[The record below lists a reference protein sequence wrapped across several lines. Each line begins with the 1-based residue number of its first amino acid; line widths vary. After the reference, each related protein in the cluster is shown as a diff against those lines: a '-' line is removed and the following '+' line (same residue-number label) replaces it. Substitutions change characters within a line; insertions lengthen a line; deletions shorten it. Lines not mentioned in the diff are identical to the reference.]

1 MMIVFAIIFILIVW
15 FVLDLLIGTRI
26 HRSRISQLGANVIRH
41 SYVEFFSH
49 GDKLFDHMFQQID
62 TATHHIHMQFFI
74 FRNDHI
80 GQKFL
85 DLLKEKAIQGVD
97 VRLLVDWGGYAIS
110 KKEKKSLKNAG
121 VQLAKTNRPSFP
133 FLFYSINERNHR
145 KVTIIDGV
153 HGYIGGF
160 NVGDEYLGRDPEMG
174 RWRDYH
180 LYIEGEAS
188 QDLQEQFVI
197 DWNGAT
203 GFDVRMEDLIM
214 SDKEAIGST
223 SLRLVLTDG
232 GHVVKLILE
241 LLDRAEESVFI
252 GTPYFIPGEMVKKKL
267 VQLAKRGVVVKILI
281 PKYPDH
287 ALVKDAAYS
296 YFQDLIEV
304 GADVRQFYEGFYHSK
319 VFIIDEHIADIGTSN
334 FDKRSFHVN
343 KEINCIIE
351 DHHWV
356 ASVKEEIEKDFY
368 ESAENITLEFLENRS
383 FVDKSKEKIATLFSP
398 FL

>member
-1 MMIVFAIIFILIVW
+1 MKIIFSIILLLIVW
-15 FVLDLLIGTRI
+15 FVFDLMIGTRI
-26 HRSRISQLGANVIRH
+26 HRSRISEMGANVIRQSH
-41 SYVEFFSH
+41 VQYFSH
-49 GDKLFDHMFQQID
+49 GDKLFDHMFQRID
-62 TATHHIHMQFFI
+62 KATDHIHMQFFI
-74 FRNDHI
+74 FRNDNI

-85 DLLKEKAIQGVD
+85 DLLKEKAIEGVD

-110 KKEKKSLKNAG
+110 KQEKKSLKRAG
-121 VQLAKTNRPSFP
+121 IQLAKTNKPSFP

-145 KVTIIDGV
+145 KVTIIDGT
-153 HGYIGGF
+153 HSYIGGF

-188 QDLQEQFVI
+188 QDLQEQFVT

-203 GFDVRMEDLIM
+203 GLDVRIDELCSAPVKVSNPIPVR
-214 SDKEAIGST
+214 I
-223 SLRLVLTDG
+223 VPTDG
-232 GHVVKLILE
+232 GPVVKWVIE
-241 LLDRAEESVFI
+241 LLDRAKESVFI
-252 GTPYFIPGEMVKKKL
+252 GSPYFIPGETVKKKL
-267 VQLAKRGVVVKILI
+267 LDLVKKGVHINILV

-287 ALVKDAAYS
+287 ALVKDAAYP
-296 YFQDLIEV
+296 YFYDLV
-304 GADVRQFYEGFYHSK
+304 KAGADVRQFYEGFYHSK
-319 VFIIDEHIADIGTSN
+319 VLVIDEQIADIGTSN

-351 DHHWV
+351 DHRWV
-356 ASVKEEIEKDFY
+356 TSVKAEIEKDFY

-383 FVDKSKEKIATLFSP
+383 VLEKSKEKIATLFSP